1 VWLERS
7 VLAIS
12 NLNAAF
18 KATQDPKSKQK
29 EYQLIYEIVT
39 LNQTMTSAIASIG
52 SFINNHKTTS
62 ASSEFNVL
70 IKISNTLQL
79 SCDSLLPEIEKI
91 DKETVERR
99 GKAKRKYQQS
109 NMRDENIKQGNT
121 ELDTET
127 LHGLQEAYLIAIT

>member
-1 VWLERS
+1 MLLS
-7 VLAIS
+7 AL
-12 NLNAAF
+12 
-18 KATQDPKSKQK
+18 TQDPKSKQK

-79 SCDSLLPEIEKI
+79 SCDSL
-91 DKETVERR
+91 D
-99 GKAKRKYQQS
+99 A
-109 NMRDENIKQGNT
+109 
-121 ELDTET
+121 
-127 LHGLQEAYLIAIT
+127 